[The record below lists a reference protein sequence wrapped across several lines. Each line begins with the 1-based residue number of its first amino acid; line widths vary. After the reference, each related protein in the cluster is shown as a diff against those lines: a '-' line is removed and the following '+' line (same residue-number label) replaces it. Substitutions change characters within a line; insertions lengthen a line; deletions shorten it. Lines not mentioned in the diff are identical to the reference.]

1 MKLRIDQIT
10 LLRMKKKSKKK
21 ILITGSNGFIGFHLK
36 RKLNVK
42 YELFTPS
49 KKQLNLKYKPR
60 LKKYLNKVKPDFIIN
75 LTSSTNFKKK
85 YEIEKSN
92 QLNNTFLTNKN
103 LVDTINKNCELVI
116 FFGSIEEY
124 GECRLPYNEKMR
136 PKPRT
141 LYGKYKYKAY
151 LYTKRY
157 MKKKKLNY
165 IWLRPSLTFGYK
177 DNKGRYLGSIINS
190 LISKKKI
197 YLRPG
202 NQTRD
207 YIYVDDLCRIIE
219 LLLIANDRNFNTV
232 LNISAQNYVKLR
244 SIPKKIEKFLNIKM
258 NYVFKKNNNQID
270 MLNSNKKLK
279 KLFPK
284 FKFSNF
290 DNALKKIIRQEKI

>member
-10 LLRMKKKSKKK
+10 LLRMRKKSKKK

-36 RKLNVK
+36 KKLNFK
-42 YELFTPS
+42 YELITPS
-49 KKQLNLKYKPR
+49 KNQLNLKYKLK
-60 LKKYLNKVKPDFIIN
+60 LKKYLNKVSPDFIIN

-103 LVDTINKNCELVI
+103 LVDTINKNCKLVI

-124 GECRLPYNEKMR
+124 GACKLPYDEKMR
-136 PKPRT
+136 PKPRS

-157 MKKKKLNY
+157 MKKKKSNY

-177 DNKGRYLGSIINS
+177 DNKERYLGSIINS
-190 LISKKKI
+190 LAVNKKI
-197 YLRPG
+197 YLSPG
-202 NQTRD
+202 NQIRD
-207 YIYVDDLCRIIE
+207 YIYVSDLCRVIE
-219 LLLIANDRNFNTV
+219 LLLKANDHKFNTV
-232 LNISAQNYVKLR
+232 LNISAQNYVKLD
-244 SIPKKIEKFLNIKM
+244 SIPKKIEKFSNKKI
-258 NYVFKKNNNQID
+258 NYIFKKNNNQID
-270 MLNSNKKLK
+270 MMNSNEKLK

-284 FKFSNF
+284 FKFSSF
-290 DNALKKIIRQEKI
+290 DNSLKKIIKQEKI